1 MKLKYIILPIIATS
15 FAISSCNNFL
25 DREPLTDNVNEG
37 FFTEP
42 SQLQA
47 YCNKKYELLPDFK
60 DTNLFTND
68 QTSDNQAK
76 YIIMDTNKPLD
87 NASDRLDEARDR
99 TVNSV
104 ENTAENMSERAKNFA
119 DDVKDTAEN
128 AWEKTKDVAN
138 DIWEKT
144 KDVAENVK
152 DKTEDMI
159 DDVKDEYRD
168 RTH

>member
-1 MKLKYIILPIIATS
+1 MPFAYGGGIKNIEEIERLFYLGVEKVIINSSLK
-15 FAISSCNNFL
+15 
-25 DREPLTDNVNEG
+25 
-37 FFTEP
+37 
-42 SQLQA
+42 
-47 YCNKKYELLPDFK
+47 NKDL
-60 DTNLFTND
+60 
-68 QTSDNQAK
+68 
-76 YIIMDTNKPLD
+76 I
-87 NASDRLDEARDR
+87 
-99 TVNSV
+99 
-104 ENTAENMSERAKNFA
+104 
-119 DDVKDTAEN
+119 KDTAEN